1 MKRRAR
7 GYTVVELMM
16 SLAVFATGVTG
27 IIAME
32 RATVSSNQLAK
43 NVTIANAIAQSWLS
57 QLAADGTLWTS
68 ALPITQTTWLST
80 ITGNDG
86 VWQLPVYNAGLG
98 FGPQFDGFGAPV
110 AAGGAFCAQIRLTW
124 LYGDQS
130 ASQATG
136 IAGNGVIRT
145 EVRVFWPREQPASNQ
160 LTTFVTDCTN
170 GSQSTITNLSTSFSN
185 GTAPYH
191 VIVQAGAVRQPSS
204 R

>member
-1 MKRRAR
+1 MKRRTR

-68 ALPITQTTWLST
+68 QWSVTQTTWLST
-80 ITGNDG
+80 IVGNDG
-86 VWQLPVYNAGLG
+86 VWQLPAYNATRG

-110 AAGGAFCAQIRLTW
+110 AANGVFCAQIRLTW
-124 LYGDQS
+124 LYGDKS

-136 IAGNGVIRT
+136 LAGNGVIRT
-145 EVRVFWPREQPASNQ
+145 EVRVFWPREQPAQNQ
-160 LTTFVTDCTN
+160 TTRFTTDCTN
-170 GSQSTITNLSTSFSN
+170 GSQSTVKGVTTGLTD
-185 GTAPYH
+185 GTYH
-191 VIVQAGAVRQPSS
+191 VVIQAGAVRQPS
-204 R
+204 